1 MDTVDTRSAS
11 VPEDGE
17 KIIEI
22 QLERLRTFKNH
33 PFKVRMDQEMIRLS
47 ASVEKYGIINPLI
60 VRPIPDGVYEIISGH
75 RRKAAA
81 EKFGY
86 RKVPV
91 IIRVMSDDEAV
102 INMVDSNLQREQIT
116 FSEKAFAYKMKNEAM
131 KRTGGRRK
139 SSQSDYPLKGK
150 KTVEIIGEEFGD
162 SAKQVQRYLK
172 LTDLIPELLEKL
184 DNGELSFNPAVEL
197 SYLTIEEQKEF
208 IDAMEYTQAVPSIS
222 QAQRMKKLSR
232 EKKLTGT
239 KMREIMG
246 EIKKG
251 AITRVILSLC
261 ELIVGGKT
269 GLEPV
274 EKTIIDRC
282 VRLVYQE
289 YLADPVP
296 EKMPVLEDLYDLL
309 RKQDEPEAQR
319 LATALEIY
327 VTGSLNVFNH
337 RTNVDINN
345 RIVCFDIKELGKQL
359 KKIGMLIVQDQ
370 VWNRVTINRSAHKS
384 TRYYIDEFHLLL
396 KEEQTASYSVEIW
409 KRFRKWGGIPT
420 GITQNIK
427 DLLASREIENIFE
440 NSDFIYMLNQA
451 SGDRQILAK
460 QLNIS
465 PTQLSYVTNSNE
477 GEGLLFYGNVIIPF
491 IDHFPKNSSL
501 YRIMTTKPEEQ
512 EV

>member
-22 QLERLRTFKNH
+22 QLERLRTFRNH

-102 INMVDSNLQREQIT
+102 INMVDSNLQRQQIT

-208 IDAMEYTQAVPSIS
+208 IDAMEYTQAAPSIS
-222 QAQRMKKLSR
+222 QSSLGRIMAQENLPSLITLEKICTALGVTLSQFFQEGNSENLT
-232 EKKLTGT
+232 EKQKEVL
-239 KMREIMG
+239 RIWNN
-246 EIKKG
+246 
-251 AITRVILSLC
+251 LSTN
-261 ELIVGGKT
+261 E
-269 GLEPV
+269 
-274 EKTIIDRC
+274 
-282 VRLVYQE
+282 QE
-289 YLADPVP
+289 TVMSMLRG
-296 EKMPVLEDLYDLL
+296 L
-309 RKQDEPEAQR
+309 RK
-319 LATALEIY
+319 
-327 VTGSLNVFNH
+327 
-337 RTNVDINN
+337 
-345 RIVCFDIKELGKQL
+345 
-359 KKIGMLIVQDQ
+359 
-370 VWNRVTINRSAHKS
+370 
-384 TRYYIDEFHLLL
+384 
-396 KEEQTASYSVEIW
+396 
-409 KRFRKWGGIPT
+409 
-420 GITQNIK
+420 
-427 DLLASREIENIFE
+427 
-440 NSDFIYMLNQA
+440 
-451 SGDRQILAK
+451 
-460 QLNIS
+460 
-465 PTQLSYVTNSNE
+465 
-477 GEGLLFYGNVIIPF
+477 
-491 IDHFPKNSSL
+491 
-501 YRIMTTKPEEQ
+501 
-512 EV
+512 